1 MIFVHTDYYRF
12 YLFQFKINKIKSHKK
27 VKNLMLNEIK
37 MISKKMIFPTYN
49 YDFGK
54 NKIFSFHKDKSQVGS
69 FSEYIRK
76 KFINKRNLV
85 PMFSSC
91 SFFKRKSI
99 DFSSPVDPF
108 GKESDFD
115 LLKKNKG
122 KIIFFGSDFAPTYII
137 FIEKNIPGGV
147 PYRFNK
153 FFKGKIKLNSKIINC
168 ELIHYARP
176 KKINIKYDLKKIL
189 KNLKKDSLIKVKKT
203 KSGFN
208 YLELDALKFYN
219 WSKSKL
225 SKNIYYFLTK
235 KSKTDFLKK

>member
-1 MIFVHTDYYRF
+1 MIFIHSDYYRF
-12 YLFQFKINKIKSHKK
+12 YLFQYRRNKLKSHKK
-27 VKNLMLNEIK
+27 VKNLMFNEIK
-37 MISKKMIFPTYN
+37 KISEKMIFPTYN

-54 NKIFSFHKDKSQVGS
+54 NKIFSFYEDKSQVGS

-76 KFINKRNLV
+76 KFSNKRNLV

-91 SFFKRKSI
+91 SFFNRKSI
-99 DFSSPVDPF
+99 DFTSPFDPF
-108 GKESDFD
+108 GAESDFN

-153 FFKGKIKLNSKIINC
+153 FLKGRIKINSKIINC
-168 ELIHYARP
+168 ELVHYARP
-176 KKINIKYDLKKIL
+176 KKINLSYDLKKIL
-189 KNLKKDSLIKVKKT
+189 KHLKKDSLIKEKKT
-203 KSGFN
+203 KSGFH
-208 YLELDALKFYN
+208 YLEIDALKFYN
-219 WSKSKL
+219 WSKKKL

-235 KSKTDFLKK
+235 KSKIDFLKK